1 MKKLIVL
8 TVLFLNIFA
17 CSQNKK
23 EINMTNQDRIT
34 LENYKE
40 KMLSEI
46 KHYPQEPMYY
56 IYVHNN
62 LCLYEMLV
70 NDYPIEKRFE
80 YSTSGTPFYINTA
93 ILKSGKQKL
102 RFRMYPAPKEYN
114 GGSDVLDQYASLS
127 FKIYVNDN
135 VTGLKM
141 ANEKVVLE
149 GEAKQINY
157 EDSSQKYFEGK
168 GKKYY
173 EFSVEFDAQVP
184 YNLESW
190 TMGEDLRK
198 FDQKKL
204 EEKALFIYNEYRKN
218 FTKDKLENMIGM
230 QYSNNIR
237 DVVSEYETEKK
248 VNELY
253 VDLIR
258 KSKIKKEWQDFGHRM
273 VFYGDGRILSLIQS
287 NEEDDRLRGQ
297 SALFYLYDGDEG
309 YKRSYNVQLY
319 LYIPKGGTIDDL
331 QVLR

>member
-1 MKKLIVL
+1 MFL
-8 TVLFLNIFA
+8 LFNIFA
-17 CSQNKK
+17 CSQTNENPKP
-23 EINMTNQDRIT
+23 MNQDKIT
-34 LENYKE
+34 IENYKE

-157 EDSSQKYFEGK
+157 EKSNQKYFEGK

>member
-1 MKKLIVL
+1 
-8 TVLFLNIFA
+8 
-17 CSQNKK
+17 
-23 EINMTNQDRIT
+23 
-34 LENYKE
+34 
-40 KMLSEI
+40 
-46 KHYPQEPMYY
+46 
-56 IYVHNN
+56 
-62 LCLYEMLV
+62 
-70 NDYPIEKRFE
+70 
-80 YSTSGTPFYINTA
+80 
-93 ILKSGKQKL
+93 
-102 RFRMYPAPKEYN
+102 
-114 GGSDVLDQYASLS
+114 
-127 FKIYVNDN
+127 
-135 VTGLKM
+135 
-141 ANEKVVLE
+141 
-149 GEAKQINY
+149 
-157 EDSSQKYFEGK
+157 
-168 GKKYY
+168 
-173 EFSVEFDAQVP
+173 
-184 YNLESW
+184 
-190 TMGEDLRK
+190 MGEDLRK